1 MNVFTLIVVGFLTLI
16 GVAVFFIGIG
26 AVQELRGRSKS
37 RRQGCGP
44 SGWRY
49 LFVNESSLPNRKI
62 TEIAK
67 AIMDKGHLVVRNDE
81 MFELEVSEYD
91 AGGLVLV
98 SVVDVEDYE
107 EDDDDDA

>member
-1 MNVFTLIVVGFLTLI
+1 MNVFSLIVVGFLALI
-16 GVAVFFIGIG
+16 GIAVFFIGVG

-49 LFVNESSLPNRKI
+49 IFVNDSSLPNRKI

-67 AIMDKGHLVVRNDE
+67 AILDKGYLIVRNDE
-81 MFELEVSEYD
+81 HFDIEVSEYD

-98 SVVDVEDYE
+98 SVVDTEDAE
-107 EDDDDDA
+107 EDDDDE